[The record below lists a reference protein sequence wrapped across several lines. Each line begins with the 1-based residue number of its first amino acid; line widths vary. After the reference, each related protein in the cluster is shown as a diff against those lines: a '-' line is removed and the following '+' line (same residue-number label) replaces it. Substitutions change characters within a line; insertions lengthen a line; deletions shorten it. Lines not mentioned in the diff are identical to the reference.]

1 MAKMAK
7 AATEA
12 EVRAVVA
19 PPFTDTWHP
28 VAHGQVM
35 DAVELSL
42 ADVGLDVIS
51 RRFEL
56 GRDGD
61 TVFASYKL
69 DQKFNGS
76 HWQLGWRNAIN
87 KAFAVGFCAGTL
99 VTVCANLM
107 FSGKFLEF
115 RKHTSGLDWFEL
127 LRVAKVTMG
136 QLVGHFDNLSKWQAD
151 LKTITLSPAE
161 YKVLTYDAMVQGA
174 VAPSKFKAFNEAYSV
189 ESGLNGPSLYS
200 FHGAGTRVMREN
212 GLFTIADKSKALNK
226 VVDDHYTA
234 NKVVPYEIGMTS
246 LL

>member
-1 MAKMAK
+1 MAK

-12 EVRAVVA
+12 EVRAILA

-28 VAHGQVM
+28 VAHDQVM

-42 ADVGLDVIS
+42 ADVGLSVIDK
-51 RRFEL
+51 RFEL
-56 GRDGD
+56 GAGGD
-61 TVFASYKL
+61 TVFASYRL
-69 DQKFNGS
+69 DQTHNGS

-99 VTVCANLM
+99 VTICSNLM
-107 FSGKFLEF
+107 FSGDFLEF

-136 QLVGHFDNLSKWQAD
+136 QLVGHFDNLSKWQSD

-161 YKVLTYDAMVQGA
+161 YKVLTYDAIEDGA
-174 VAPSKFKAFNEAYSV
+174 VSQSKFHALKEAYKV
-189 ESGLNGPSLYS
+189 ETELNGPSLYS
-200 FHGAGTRVMREN
+200 FHGAGTRVMRDN
-212 GLFTIADKSKALNK
+212 SLTTIVGKSKALNK
-226 VVDDHYTA
+226 VVDEHYTA
-234 NKVVPYEIGMTS
+234 NKVVPYDLRMTS

>member
-1 MAKMAK
+1 MAK

-12 EVRAVVA
+12 EVRAIVA

-28 VAHGQVM
+28 VPHDLVM
-35 DAVELSL
+35 DAVEISL
-42 ADVGLDVIS
+42 TNVGLDVID

-56 GRDGD
+56 GADGD

-69 DQKFNGS
+69 DQMHNGS

-107 FSGKFLEF
+107 FSGDFLEF

-127 LRVAKVTMG
+127 LRVAKVTMQ
-136 QLVGHFDNLSKWQAD
+136 QLVGHFDNLSKWQSD
-151 LKTITLSPAE
+151 LKTIDLSPAE
-161 YKVLTYDAMVQGA
+161 YKVLTFDAMDSGA
-174 VAPSKFKAFNEAYSV
+174 VAPSKFKALGEAFEI
-189 ESGLNGPSLYS
+189 ESDLNGRSLYS

-212 GLFTIADKSKALNK
+212 SLTTIVTKSKALNA
-226 VVDDHYTA
+226 VVDAHYTA
-234 NKVVPYEIGMTS
+234 NKVMPYEIGMTT